1 MERENLMKLK
11 KVELINKI
19 IELQDKQIS
28 NERSCSNYELDEL
41 QSLCNS
47 LEVQKNKLIEER
59 ECWKKKIKENS
70 VIIDEQKELIEDLS
84 SKSDSLEVL
93 NENFKDELDNNAT
106 TIESLRKMT
115 RISIIV
121 AVIAVA
127 ATIMV
132 VVI

>member
-11 KVELINKI
+11 KMELINRI
-19 IELQDKQIS
+19 VELQEKQ
-28 NERSCSNYELDEL
+28 CSNYELDEL

-70 VIIDEQKELIEDLS
+70 VIINEQKELIEDLS

-115 RISIIV
+115 CISIIV

-127 ATIMV
+127 ATIMA